1 MLMGNKD
8 FDVQFLE
15 EGEKRLGREFVGNEN
30 VDIFQISK
38 FYKCGFGEFG
48 AVSKEDDFLSVG

>member
-15 EGEKRLGREFVGNEN
+15 EGEKRLGRKFVCYKN
-30 VDIFQISK
+30 VDIFQIPK
-38 FYKCGFGEFG
+38 FDKCGFGEFG
-48 AVSKEDDFLSVG
+48 AVSKEDDFLGVS